1 MTLRV
6 VHRVRT
12 AGAAAD
18 ASAGATGSGSGAG
31 ATGADL
37 THDEIA
43 GYATDVR
50 TVDGLVESE
59 AHVAIDDDAELVIVQ
74 VWQSEAA
81 FSAHWESQLEQY
93 RDDPFSRAVLT
104 GAVAS
109 EFYPLHTFTAVDG
122 AWMTEQHCDRTPRIV
137 WPARGALRLVLTM
150 ADGDIDGSLPR
161 MLAEMASAA
170 LEPGCEEYRWYRSL
184 ENPRAGVVLE
194 RWQDQV
200 AFDAHWHLR
209 RKTMRPQP
217 TPAPGSGLGPR
228 VLEFYRLQEFT
239 HLYDRW
245 FPAEL
250 HQRSET
256 VVWPD

>member
-6 VHRVRT
+6 VHRVRA
-12 AGAAAD
+12 AGADGSASQHEVAD
-18 ASAGATGSGSGAG
+18 
-31 ATGADL
+31 
-37 THDEIA
+37 
-43 GYATDVR
+43 YARNVR
-50 TVDGLVESE
+50 TGDGLVESD
-59 AHVAIDDDAELVIVQ
+59 AHVAIDDDTELVVVQ

-81 FSAHWESQLEQY
+81 FSAHWESQLER
-93 RDDPFSRAVLT
+93 RDDPFTHAVLA

-109 EFYPLHTFTAVDG
+109 EFYSLQRFAAVDG
-122 AWMTEQHCDRTPRIV
+122 AWMTEQHRDRTPRIV

-217 TPAPGSGLGPR
+217 TPAPGTGLGPR

-250 HQRSET
+250 RQRSET